1 MRSIQHYINGQSV
14 DIANQK
20 THAVLNPATEEQVAE
35 IQHATSKEVN
45 QAVASAKAA
54 LCDWG
59 EASIAQRTK
68 LLYNFRNL
76 VLENEH
82 YIAELITEEHGKVHS
97 DARGE
102 VARGIENIEYA
113 CGFAETLKG
122 SYSEQASSGVDVYTI
137 RQPVG
142 VCVGITPFNFPV
154 MVPLWMFPNAIA
166 CGNTFILKPS
176 DRNPSAPEFIIKL
189 MNEAGFPK
197 GVVNLINGGAET
209 VNQLLSHD
217 DVDAVS
223 FVGSTPVAKHI
234 YESGTAGGKR
244 VQALGGAKNHMVVLP
259 DADIDLAADSAV
271 SAAYGSAGERCMAI
285 SVVVAVG
292 EIAEP
297 LVRAISDR
305 IDNLK
310 IGPGM
315 QPDSEMGPLISKE
328 HRTRVVDYINS
339 GEAEG
344 ATVVCDG
351 RVHSP
356 EQKGFYVGATLLD
369 NVTTDMEVYRDEI
382 FGPVLSVVRVQS
394 FDDALDVIAK
404 NQYGNGVAVFT
415 RDGGAARQFQKNVQA
430 GMVGIN
436 VPIPVPVGYH
446 SFGGWDDSLFGDTAM
461 YGPEG
466 MRFYT
471 KQKVITSRWPD
482 PTSSQIDLGFPQN
495 T

>member
-1 MRSIQHYINGQSV
+1 M
-14 DIANQK
+14 A
-20 THAVLNPATEEQVAE
+20 A
-35 IQHATSKEVN
+35 
-45 QAVASAKAA
+45 AKAA
-54 LCDWG
+54 LSDWS

-68 LLYNFRNL
+68 LLYKFRNL

-97 DARGE
+97 DAKGE

-122 SYSEQASSGVDVYTI
+122 SYSEQASTGVDVYTI

-292 EIAEP
+292 EVAEP
-297 LVRAISDR
+297 LVKAISDR

-315 QPDSEMGPLISKE
+315 QPDSEMGPLISEE
-328 HRTRVVDYINS
+328 HRSRVVDYINS
-339 GEAEG
+339 GQAEG

-351 RVHSP
+351 RMHSP

-415 RDGGAARQFQKNVQA
+415 RDGGTARQFQKNVQA

-482 PTSSQIDLGFPQN
+482 PTSSQVDLGFPQN

>member
-1 MRSIQHYINGQSV
+1 MRSIQHYINGHSV

-35 IQHATSKEVN
+35 IQHATSEEVN
-45 QAVASAKAA
+45 QAVAAAKAA
-54 LCDWG
+54 LSDWS
-59 EASIAQRTK
+59 EASIAHRTK
-68 LLYNFRNL
+68 LLYKFRNL

-97 DARGE
+97 DAKGE

-122 SYSEQASSGVDVYTI
+122 SYSEQASTGVDVYTI

-292 EIAEP
+292 EVAEP
-297 LVRAISDR
+297 LVNAISDR

-315 QPDSEMGPLISKE
+315 QPDSEMGPLISEE
-328 HRTRVVDYINS
+328 HRSRVVDYINS

-351 RVHSP
+351 RMHSR

-394 FDDALDVIAK
+394 FDNALDVIAE

-415 RDGGAARQFQKNVQA
+415 RDGGTARQFQKNVQA

-482 PTSSQIDLGFPQN
+482 PTSSQVDLGFPQN

>member
-292 EIAEP
+292 EVAEP

-415 RDGGAARQFQKNVQA
+415 RDGGTARQFQKNVQA

>member
-1 MRSIQHYINGQSV
+1 MRSIQHHINGQSV
-14 DIANQK
+14 GEANQE
-20 THAVLNPATEEQVAE
+20 TQAVLNPATEEQVAE
-35 IQHATSKEVN
+35 IQHATLEEVN
-45 QAVASAKAA
+45 KAVASARAA
-54 LCDWG
+54 FNDWS

-68 LLYNFRNL
+68 LLYKFRNL
-76 VLENEH
+76 VLENES

-122 SYSEQASSGVDVYTI
+122 TYSEQASSGVDVYTI

-292 EIAEP
+292 EVAEP
-297 LVRAISDR
+297 LVKAISDR

-310 IGPGM
+310 IGSGM
-315 QPDSEMGPLISKE
+315 HPDSEMGPLISEE
-328 HRTRVVDYINS
+328 HRSRVVGYIDS

-351 RVHSP
+351 RMYSP

-394 FDDALDVIAK
+394 FDDALDVIAE

-415 RDGGAARQFQKNVQA
+415 RDGGTARQFQKNVQA

-436 VPIPVPVGYH
+436 VSIPVPVGYH

-482 PTSSQIDLGFPQN
+482 PTSSQVDLGFPQN

>member
-35 IQHATSKEVN
+35 IQHATSEEVN

-54 LCDWG
+54 LSDWS
-59 EASIAQRTK
+59 EASIAHRTK
-68 LLYNFRNL
+68 LLYKFRNL

-97 DARGE
+97 DAKGE

-122 SYSEQASSGVDVYTI
+122 SYSEQASTGVDVYTI

-297 LVRAISDR
+297 LVNAISDR

-315 QPDSEMGPLISKE
+315 QPDSEMGPLISEE
-328 HRTRVVDYINS
+328 HRSRVVNYINS

-351 RVHSP
+351 RMHSR

-394 FDDALDVIAK
+394 FDDALDVIAE

-415 RDGGAARQFQKNVQA
+415 RDGGTARQFQKNVQA

-482 PTSSQIDLGFPQN
+482 PTSSQVDLGFPQN

>member
-20 THAVLNPATEEQVAE
+20 THAVLNPATEEQVGE
-35 IQHATSKEVN
+35 IQHATSEEVN
-45 QAVASAKAA
+45 QAVAAAKAA
-54 LCDWG
+54 LSDWS

-68 LLYNFRNL
+68 LLYKFRNL
-76 VLENEH
+76 VLEYEH
-82 YIAELITEEHGKVHS
+82 YIAELITEEHGKVHGDS
-97 DARGE
+97 RGE

-142 VCVGITPFNFPV
+142 VCIGITPFNFPV

-209 VNQLLSHD
+209 VNQLLCHD

-292 EIAEP
+292 EVAEP

-315 QPDSEMGPLISKE
+315 KPDSEMGPLISKE

-369 NVTTDMEVYRDEI
+369 NVTTDMEVYRDAI

-394 FDDALDVIAK
+394 FDDALDVIAE

-415 RDGGAARQFQKNVQA
+415 RDGGTARQFQKNVQA

-471 KQKVITSRWPD
+471 KQKVITRRWPD
-482 PTSSQIDLGFPQN
+482 RTSSQVDLGFPQN

>member
-54 LCDWG
+54 LSDWG

-292 EIAEP
+292 EVAEP
-297 LVRAISDR
+297 LVKAISDR

-315 QPDSEMGPLISKE
+315 QPDSEMGPLISVE
-328 HRTRVVDYINS
+328 HRSRVVDYINS

-351 RVHSP
+351 RMHSP

-394 FDDALDVIAK
+394 FDDALDVIAE

-415 RDGGAARQFQKNVQA
+415 RDGGTARQFQKNVQA

>member
-1 MRSIQHYINGQSV
+1 
-14 DIANQK
+14 
-20 THAVLNPATEEQVAE
+20 
-35 IQHATSKEVN
+35 
-45 QAVASAKAA
+45 
-54 LCDWG
+54 
-59 EASIAQRTK
+59 
-68 LLYNFRNL
+68 
-76 VLENEH
+76 
-82 YIAELITEEHGKVHS
+82 
-97 DARGE
+97 
-102 VARGIENIEYA
+102 
-113 CGFAETLKG
+113 
-122 SYSEQASSGVDVYTI
+122 
-137 RQPVG
+137 
-142 VCVGITPFNFPV
+142 
-154 MVPLWMFPNAIA
+154 
-166 CGNTFILKPS
+166 
-176 DRNPSAPEFIIKL
+176 

-292 EIAEP
+292 EVAEP

-351 RVHSP
+351 REHSP

-415 RDGGAARQFQKNVQA
+415 RDGGTARQFQKNVQA

-446 SFGGWDDSLFGDTAM
+446 SFGGWDDSLFGGIAM

>member
-20 THAVLNPATEEQVAE
+20 THAVLNPATEKQVAE

-45 QAVASAKAA
+45 QAVAAAKAA
-54 LCDWG
+54 LSDWS

-68 LLYNFRNL
+68 LLYKFRNL
-76 VLENEH
+76 VIDNEY

-292 EIAEP
+292 EVAEP

-351 RVHSP
+351 REHSP

-415 RDGGAARQFQKNVQA
+415 RDGGTARQFQKNVQA

>member
-54 LCDWG
+54 LSDWG

-292 EIAEP
+292 EVAEP

-394 FDDALDVIAK
+394 FDDALDVIAE

-415 RDGGAARQFQKNVQA
+415 RDGGTARQFQKNVQA

-482 PTSSQIDLGFPQN
+482 PTSSQVDLGFPQN

>member
-1 MRSIQHYINGQSV
+1 MRSIQHHINGQSV
-14 DIANQK
+14 GEANQE
-20 THAVLNPATEEQVAE
+20 TQAVLNPATEEQVAE
-35 IQHATSKEVN
+35 IQHATLEEVN
-45 QAVASAKAA
+45 KAVASARAA
-54 LCDWG
+54 FNDWS

-68 LLYNFRNL
+68 LLYKFRNL
-76 VLENEH
+76 VLENES

-122 SYSEQASSGVDVYTI
+122 TYSEQASSGVDVYTI

-292 EIAEP
+292 EVAEP
-297 LVRAISDR
+297 LVKAISDR

-310 IGPGM
+310 IGSGM
-315 QPDSEMGPLISKE
+315 HPDSEMGPLISEE
-328 HRTRVVDYINS
+328 HRSRVVGYIDS

-351 RVHSP
+351 RMHTP

-394 FDDALDVIAK
+394 FDDALDVIAE

-415 RDGGAARQFQKNVQA
+415 RDGGTARQFQKNVQA

-436 VPIPVPVGYH
+436 VSIPVPVGYH

-482 PTSSQIDLGFPQN
+482 PTSSQVDLGFPQN

>member
-35 IQHATSKEVN
+35 IQHATSEEVN
-45 QAVASAKAA
+45 QAVAAAKAA
-54 LCDWG
+54 LSDWS
-59 EASIAQRTK
+59 EASIAHRTK
-68 LLYNFRNL
+68 LLYKFRNL

-97 DARGE
+97 DAKGE

-122 SYSEQASSGVDVYTI
+122 SFSEQASTGVDVYTV

-292 EIAEP
+292 EVAEP
-297 LVRAISDR
+297 LVKAISDR

-315 QPDSEMGPLISKE
+315 QPDSEMGPLISEE
-328 HRTRVVDYINS
+328 HRSRVVDYINS
-339 GEAEG
+339 GQAEG

-351 RVHSP
+351 RMHSP

-394 FDDALDVIAK
+394 FDNALDVIAE

-415 RDGGAARQFQKNVQA
+415 RDGGTARQFQKNVQA

-482 PTSSQIDLGFPQN
+482 PTSSQVDLGFPQN

>member
-1 MRSIQHYINGQSV
+1 MRSIQHHINGQSV
-14 DIANQK
+14 GEANQE
-20 THAVLNPATEEQVAE
+20 TQAVLNPATEEQVAE
-35 IQHATSKEVN
+35 IQHATLEEVN
-45 QAVASAKAA
+45 KAVASARAA
-54 LCDWG
+54 FNDWS

-68 LLYNFRNL
+68 LLYKFRNL
-76 VLENEH
+76 VLENES

-122 SYSEQASSGVDVYTI
+122 TYSEQASSGVDVYTI

-292 EIAEP
+292 EVAEP
-297 LVRAISDR
+297 LVNAISDR

-315 QPDSEMGPLISKE
+315 QPDSEMGPLISEE
-328 HRTRVVDYINS
+328 HRSRVVDYINS

-351 RVHSP
+351 RMHSP

-394 FDDALDVIAK
+394 FDDALDVIAE

-415 RDGGAARQFQKNVQA
+415 RDGGTARQFQKNVQA

-482 PTSSQIDLGFPQN
+482 PTSSQVDLGFPQN

>member
-20 THAVLNPATEEQVAE
+20 THAVLDPATEEQVAE
-35 IQHATSKEVN
+35 IHHATSKEVN

-54 LCDWG
+54 LSDWG

-292 EIAEP
+292 EVAEP

-394 FDDALDVIAK
+394 FDDALDVIAE

-415 RDGGAARQFQKNVQA
+415 RDGGTARQFQKNVQA

-482 PTSSQIDLGFPQN
+482 PTSSQVDLGFPQN

>member
-197 GVVNLINGGAET
+197 GVANLINGGAET

-415 RDGGAARQFQKNVQA
+415 RDGGTARQFQKNVQA

-482 PTSSQIDLGFPQN
+482 PTISQIDLGFPQN

>member
-54 LCDWG
+54 LSDWG

-142 VCVGITPFNFPV
+142 VCIGITPFNFPV

-292 EIAEP
+292 EVAEP
-297 LVRAISDR
+297 LVRAISNR

-415 RDGGAARQFQKNVQA
+415 RDGGTARQFQKNVQA

>member
-1 MRSIQHYINGQSV
+1 MRSIQHHINGQSV
-14 DIANQK
+14 GEANQE
-20 THAVLNPATEEQVAE
+20 TQAVLNPATEEQVAE
-35 IQHATSKEVN
+35 IQHATLEEVN
-45 QAVASAKAA
+45 KAVASARAA
-54 LCDWG
+54 FNDWS

-68 LLYNFRNL
+68 LLYKFRNL
-76 VLENEH
+76 VLENES

-122 SYSEQASSGVDVYTI
+122 TYSEQASSGVDVYTI

-292 EIAEP
+292 EVAEP
-297 LVRAISDR
+297 LVKAISDR

-310 IGPGM
+310 IGSGM
-315 QPDSEMGPLISKE
+315 HPDSEMGPLISEE
-328 HRTRVVDYINS
+328 HRSRVVGYINS

-351 RVHSP
+351 RMHSP

-394 FDDALDVIAK
+394 FDDALDVIAE

-415 RDGGAARQFQKNVQA
+415 RDGGTARQFQKNVQA

-436 VPIPVPVGYH
+436 VSIPVPVGYH

-482 PTSSQIDLGFPQN
+482 PTSSQVDLGFPQN

>member
-54 LCDWG
+54 LSDWG

-415 RDGGAARQFQKNVQA
+415 RDGGTARQFQKNVQA

>member
-54 LCDWG
+54 LSDWS

-68 LLYNFRNL
+68 LLYKFRNL

-189 MNEAGFPK
+189 VNEAGFPK

-292 EIAEP
+292 EVAEP
-297 LVRAISDR
+297 LVRAISNR

-310 IGPGM
+310 IGSGM

-328 HRTRVVDYINS
+328 HRIRVVDYINS

-382 FGPVLSVVRVQS
+382 FGPVLSVVRVKS

-404 NQYGNGVAVFT
+404 NQYGNGVAIFT
-415 RDGGAARQFQKNVQA
+415 RDGGTAREFQKNVQA

-482 PTSSQIDLGFPQN
+482 PTSSQVDLGFPQN

>member
-54 LCDWG
+54 LSDWG

-292 EIAEP
+292 EVAEP

-328 HRTRVVDYINS
+328 HRTRVVDYIN
-339 GEAEG
+339 
-344 ATVVCDG
+344 
-351 RVHSP
+351 
-356 EQKGFYVGATLLD
+356 
-369 NVTTDMEVYRDEI
+369 
-382 FGPVLSVVRVQS
+382 LS
-394 FDDALDVIAK
+394 LIH
-404 NQYGNGVAVFT
+404 
-415 RDGGAARQFQKNVQA
+415 
-430 GMVGIN
+430 I
-436 VPIPVPVGYH
+436 
-446 SFGGWDDSLFGDTAM
+446 
-461 YGPEG
+461 
-466 MRFYT
+466 
-471 KQKVITSRWPD
+471 
-482 PTSSQIDLGFPQN
+482 
-495 T
+495 

>member
-1 MRSIQHYINGQSV
+1 MRSIQHHINGQSV
-14 DIANQK
+14 GEANQE
-20 THAVLNPATEEQVAE
+20 TQAVLNPATEEQVAE
-35 IQHATSKEVN
+35 IQHATLEEVN
-45 QAVASAKAA
+45 KAVASARAA
-54 LCDWG
+54 FNDWS

-68 LLYNFRNL
+68 LLYKFRNL
-76 VLENEH
+76 VLENES

-122 SYSEQASSGVDVYTI
+122 TYSEQASSGVDVYTI

-292 EIAEP
+292 EVAEP
-297 LVRAISDR
+297 LVKAISDR

-310 IGPGM
+310 IGSGM
-315 QPDSEMGPLISKE
+315 HPDSEMGPLISEE
-328 HRTRVVDYINS
+328 HRSRVVGYIDS

-351 RVHSP
+351 RMYSP
-356 EQKGFYVGATLLD
+356 EQKGYYVGATLLD

-394 FDDALDVIAK
+394 FDDALDVIAE

-415 RDGGAARQFQKNVQA
+415 RDGGTARQFQKNVQA

-436 VPIPVPVGYH
+436 VSIPVPVGYH

-482 PTSSQIDLGFPQN
+482 PTSSQVDLGFPQN

>member
-54 LCDWG
+54 LSDWG

-142 VCVGITPFNFPV
+142 VCIGITPFNFPV

-292 EIAEP
+292 EVAEP

-394 FDDALDVIAK
+394 FDDALDVIAE

-415 RDGGAARQFQKNVQA
+415 RDGGTARQFQKNVQA

-446 SFGGWDDSLFGDTAM
+446 SFGGWDDSLFVDTAM

>member
-14 DIANQK
+14 GIATLE

-35 IQHATSKEVN
+35 IQHATSEEVN
-45 QAVASAKAA
+45 QAVAAAKAA
-54 LCDWG
+54 LSDWS
-59 EASIAQRTK
+59 EASIAHRTK
-68 LLYNFRNL
+68 LLYKFRNL

-97 DARGE
+97 DAKGE

-122 SYSEQASSGVDVYTI
+122 SYSEQASTGVDVYTI

-166 CGNTFILKPS
+166 SGNTFILKPS

-292 EIAEP
+292 EVAEP
-297 LVRAISDR
+297 LVNAISDR

-315 QPDSEMGPLISKE
+315 QPDSEMGPLISEE
-328 HRTRVVDYINS
+328 HRSRVVDYINS

-351 RVHSP
+351 RMHLR

-394 FDDALDVIAK
+394 FDDALDVIAE

-415 RDGGAARQFQKNVQA
+415 RDGGTARQFQKNVQA

-482 PTSSQIDLGFPQN
+482 PTSSQVDLGFPQN

>member
-45 QAVASAKAA
+45 KAVASAKAA
-54 LCDWG
+54 LSDWG

-122 SYSEQASSGVDVYTI
+122 SYSEQASSGGDVYTI

-142 VCVGITPFNFPV
+142 VCIGITPFNFPV

-292 EIAEP
+292 EVAEP

-415 RDGGAARQFQKNVQA
+415 RDGGTARQFQKNVQA

>member
-54 LCDWG
+54 LSDWG

-292 EIAEP
+292 EVAEP

-394 FDDALDVIAK
+394 FDDALDVIAE

-415 RDGGAARQFQKNVQA
+415 RDGGTARQFQKNVQA

>member
-54 LCDWG
+54 LSDWG
-59 EASIAQRTK
+59 EASIARRTK

-292 EIAEP
+292 EVAEP

>member
-1 MRSIQHYINGQSV
+1 MRSIQHHINGQSV
-14 DIANQK
+14 GEANQE
-20 THAVLNPATEEQVAE
+20 TQAVLNPATEEQVAE
-35 IQHATSKEVN
+35 IQHATLEEVN
-45 QAVASAKAA
+45 KAVASARAA
-54 LCDWG
+54 FNDWS

-68 LLYNFRNL
+68 LLYKFRNL
-76 VLENEH
+76 VLENES

-122 SYSEQASSGVDVYTI
+122 TYSEQASSGVDVYTI

-292 EIAEP
+292 EVAEP
-297 LVRAISDR
+297 LVKAISDR

-310 IGPGM
+310 IGSGM
-315 QPDSEMGPLISKE
+315 HPDSEMGPLISEE
-328 HRTRVVDYINS
+328 HRSRVVGYINS

-351 RVHSP
+351 RMYSP

-394 FDDALDVIAK
+394 FDDALDVIAE

-415 RDGGAARQFQKNVQA
+415 RDGGTARQFQKNVQA

-436 VPIPVPVGYH
+436 VSIPVPVGYH

-482 PTSSQIDLGFPQN
+482 PTSSQVDLGFPQN

>member
-54 LCDWG
+54 LSDWG

-82 YIAELITEEHGKVHS
+82 YIAELITEEHGKVYS

-292 EIAEP
+292 EVAEP

-415 RDGGAARQFQKNVQA
+415 RDGGTARQFQKNVQA

>member
-1 MRSIQHYINGQSV
+1 M
-14 DIANQK
+14 
-20 THAVLNPATEEQVAE
+20 
-35 IQHATSKEVN
+35 
-45 QAVASAKAA
+45 
-54 LCDWG
+54 
-59 EASIAQRTK
+59 
-68 LLYNFRNL
+68 
-76 VLENEH
+76 
-82 YIAELITEEHGKVHS
+82 
-97 DARGE
+97 
-102 VARGIENIEYA
+102 
-113 CGFAETLKG
+113 
-122 SYSEQASSGVDVYTI
+122 
-137 RQPVG
+137 
-142 VCVGITPFNFPV
+142 
-154 MVPLWMFPNAIA
+154 
-166 CGNTFILKPS
+166 PS
-176 DRNPSAPEFIIKL
+176 L
-189 MNEAGFPK
+189 
-197 GVVNLINGGAET
+197 
-209 VNQLLSHD
+209 
-217 DVDAVS
+217 
-223 FVGSTPVAKHI
+223 VGSEMCI
-234 YESGTAGGKR
+234 R
-244 VQALGGAKNHMVVLP
+244 
-259 DADIDLAADSAV
+259 D
-271 SAAYGSAGERCMAI
+271 
-285 SVVVAVG
+285 
-292 EIAEP
+292 
-297 LVRAISDR
+297 RAISDR

>member
-20 THAVLNPATEEQVAE
+20 THAVLNPATEKQVAE

-45 QAVASAKAA
+45 QAVAAAKAA
-54 LCDWG
+54 LSDWS
-59 EASIAQRTK
+59 EASIAKRTK
-68 LLYNFRNL
+68 LLYQFRNL
-76 VLENEH
+76 VLDNEH

-142 VCVGITPFNFPV
+142 VCIGITPFNFPV

-292 EIAEP
+292 EVAEP

>member
-1 MRSIQHYINGQSV
+1 MNLIEHFVNGKIIPGSSDKKGKV
-14 DIANQK
+14 F
-20 THAVLNPATEEQVAE
+20 NPATGEQESEVRLASKSDLDEAVEVA
-35 IQHATSKEVN
+35 K
-45 QAVASAKAA
+45 KAFETWS
-54 LCDWG
+54 LKPPL
-59 EASIAQRTK
+59 QRARVIFK
-68 LLYNFRNL
+68 FK
-76 VLENEH
+76 
-82 YIAELITEEHGKVHS
+82 ELIEKNSEELTKMIVSEHGKVFE
-97 DARGE
+97 DARGSLTRGLE
-102 VARGIENIEYA
+102 VVEFA
-113 CGFAETLKG
+113 CGIPHLLKG
-122 SYSEQASSGVDVYTI
+122 EFSENVGTNVDSWSI
-137 RQPVG
+137 RQPLG
-142 VCVGITPFNFPV
+142 VVAGITPFNFPA
-154 MVPLWMFPNAIA
+154 MVPMWMFPIAIA

-234 YESGTAGGKR
+234 YESATAGGKR

-292 EIAEP
+292 EVAEP
-297 LVRAISDR
+297 LVKAISDR

-315 QPDSEMGPLISKE
+315 QPDSEMGPLISEE
-328 HRTRVVDYINS
+328 HRSRVVDYINS

-351 RVHSP
+351 RMHSP

-394 FDDALDVIAK
+394 FDDALDVIAE

-415 RDGGAARQFQKNVQA
+415 RDGGTARQFQKNVQA

-482 PTSSQIDLGFPQN
+482 PTSSQVDLGFPQN

>member
-14 DIANQK
+14 GIATQE
-20 THAVLNPATEEQVAE
+20 THAVLNPATEEKVAE
-35 IQHATSKEVN
+35 IQHATSEEVN
-45 QAVASAKAA
+45 QAVAAAKAA
-54 LCDWG
+54 LSDWS
-59 EASIAQRTK
+59 EASIAHRTK
-68 LLYNFRNL
+68 LLYKFRNL
-76 VLENEH
+76 VLKNEH

-97 DARGE
+97 DAKGE

-122 SYSEQASSGVDVYTI
+122 SYSEQASTGVDVYTI

-259 DADIDLAADSAV
+259 DTDIDLAADSAV

-292 EIAEP
+292 EVAEP
-297 LVRAISDR
+297 LVNAISDR

-315 QPDSEMGPLISKE
+315 QPDSEMGPLISEE
-328 HRTRVVDYINS
+328 HRSRVVDYINS

-351 RVHSP
+351 RMHSR

-394 FDDALDVIAK
+394 FDNALDVIAE

-415 RDGGAARQFQKNVQA
+415 RDGGTARQFQKNVQA

-482 PTSSQIDLGFPQN
+482 PTSSQVDLGFPQN

>member
-1 MRSIQHYINGQSV
+1 MRSIQHHINGQSV
-14 DIANQK
+14 GEANQE
-20 THAVLNPATEEQVAE
+20 TQAVLNPATEEQVAE
-35 IQHATSKEVN
+35 IQHATLEEVN
-45 QAVASAKAA
+45 KAVASARAA
-54 LCDWG
+54 FNDWS

-68 LLYNFRNL
+68 LLYKFRNL
-76 VLENEH
+76 VLENES

-122 SYSEQASSGVDVYTI
+122 TYSEQASSGVDVYTI

-292 EIAEP
+292 EVAEP
-297 LVRAISDR
+297 LVKAISDR

-310 IGPGM
+310 IGSGM
-315 QPDSEMGPLISKE
+315 HPDSEMGPLISEE
-328 HRTRVVDYINS
+328 HRSRVVGYIDS

-351 RVHSP
+351 RMHSP

-394 FDDALDVIAK
+394 FDDALDVIAE

-415 RDGGAARQFQKNVQA
+415 RDGGTARQFQKNVQA

-482 PTSSQIDLGFPQN
+482 PTSSQVDLGFPQN

>member
-1 MRSIQHYINGQSV
+1 MITALKKKEKKLKQELRF
-14 DIANQK
+14 K
-20 THAVLNPATEEQVAE
+20 E
-35 IQHATSKEVN
+35 EVN
-45 QAVASAKAA
+45 QAVAAAKAA
-54 LCDWG
+54 LSDWS
-59 EASIAQRTK
+59 EASIAHRTK
-68 LLYNFRNL
+68 LLYKFRNL

-97 DARGE
+97 DAKGE

-122 SYSEQASSGVDVYTI
+122 SYSEQASTGVDVYTI

-223 FVGSTPVAKHI
+223 FVGSTAVAKHI

-292 EIAEP
+292 EVAEP
-297 LVRAISDR
+297 LVNAISDR

-315 QPDSEMGPLISKE
+315 QPDSEMGPLISEE
-328 HRTRVVDYINS
+328 HRSRVVDYINS

-351 RVHSP
+351 RMHSP

-394 FDDALDVIAK
+394 FDDALDVIAE

-415 RDGGAARQFQKNVQA
+415 RDGGTARQFQKNVQA

-482 PTSSQIDLGFPQN
+482 PTSSQVDLGFPQN

>member
-1 MRSIQHYINGQSV
+1 MRSIQHYINGQSF

-35 IQHATSKEVN
+35 IQHAASEEVN
-45 QAVASAKAA
+45 QAVAAAKAA
-54 LCDWG
+54 LSDWS
-59 EASIAQRTK
+59 EASIAHRTK
-68 LLYNFRNL
+68 LLYKFRNL

-97 DARGE
+97 DAKGE

-122 SYSEQASSGVDVYTI
+122 SYSEQASTGVDVYTI

-223 FVGSTPVAKHI
+223 FVGSTAVAKHI

-292 EIAEP
+292 EVAEP
-297 LVRAISDR
+297 LVKAISDR

-315 QPDSEMGPLISKE
+315 QPDSEMGPLISEE
-328 HRTRVVDYINS
+328 HRSRVVDYINS

-351 RVHSP
+351 RMHSP

-394 FDDALDVIAK
+394 FDDALDVIAE

-415 RDGGAARQFQKNVQA
+415 RDGGTARQFKKNVQA

-482 PTSSQIDLGFPQN
+482 PTSSQVDLGFPQN